1 MFVNLTNTAVFCK
14 QWSTRSGA
22 PRPGNSPGPVFMDSV
37 TSGQSRGA
45 GHTDS
50 IAPSLASCVLGWGHH
65 QQPVPAAILPP
76 NLRFSRGFSVS
87 QDSAGSHCRHPARFL
102 ATSTGATLRGF
113 LLKEMHEAG
122 GPARAAELPESTR
135 PHEPLISSD
144 KPNAEDAKLAGAAQH
159 VHVHTGVHYD
169 TTRVRVHDV
178 CTYHTHACTHGTHN
192 THALMHHTRAHTQHT
207 YTHVQTT
214 NTTYTR
220 THTTRTPCL
229 PFPTAGGKGVQA
241 PAEPMRAGGLL
252 WQMPLPPDR
261 SGAPSQKISRR
272 KGQENCQPSH
282 CGC

>member
-169 TTRVRVHDV
+169 TT
-178 CTYHTHACTHGTHN
+178 
-192 THALMHHTRAHTQHT
+192 
-207 YTHVQTT
+207 HVFGCMTCV
-214 NTTYTR
+214 
-220 THTTRTPCL
+220 HTTRTHAHTAHTTRTHSCTTHVHTHNTPTHTCR
-229 PFPTAGGKGVQA
+229 PQTQHTHEHTQHAHPAFPSRRLVGKGCR
-241 PAEPMRAGGLL
+241 P
-252 WQMPLPPDR
+252 
-261 SGAPSQKISRR
+261 
-272 KGQENCQPSH
+272 QPSP
-282 CGC
+282 